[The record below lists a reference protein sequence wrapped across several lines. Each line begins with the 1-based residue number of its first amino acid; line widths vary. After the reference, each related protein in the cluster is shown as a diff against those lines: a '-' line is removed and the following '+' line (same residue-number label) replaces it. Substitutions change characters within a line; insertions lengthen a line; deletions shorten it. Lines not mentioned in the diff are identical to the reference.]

1 MAFNHSIN
9 LTAHVKELP
18 LALRRQVLFSLV
30 GSANAKV
37 VNHALRI
44 AGQLAEYDYKELD
57 ARDIEL
63 LSKTIDEE
71 NTLVETTI
79 ISNLAREWR
88 DMLVD
93 CTGDETSGS
102 ISGTIVMM
110 TGKQKVRQA
119 SSDGLKRLAAIGK
132 DVSPE
137 KRKELLLERLD
148 RDQARADERAKLTGF
163 AEFIIDA
170 IFPATGHE
178 KDGYTDD
185 DEFFTQLTPISKE
198 QFVEKFVKALQTA
211 ITKAIDNEIT
221 GWVGEGIL
229 SSADIVIAEGAIAE
243 VMAEAYPKPLKSM
256 AVKAQPVVTKSK
268 IPSAKF
274 ELHELESDELLD

>member
-1 MAFNHSIN
+1 MAFNQSIN
-9 LTAHVKELP
+9 LTAHVRELP
-18 LALRRQVLFSLV
+18 LTLRRQVLFSLV

-37 VNHALRI
+37 VNHALSL
-44 AGQLAEYDYKELD
+44 AGQLAEYDYRELD
-57 ARDIEL
+57 SRDVEL
-63 LSKTIDEE
+63 LTKTIDEE

-88 DMLVD
+88 DMLVS

-102 ISGTIVMM
+102 ITATMTMM
-110 TGKQKVRQA
+110 TGKQKIRQA
-119 SSDGLKRLAAIGK
+119 SSEGLKRLAAIGK

-137 KRKELLLERLD
+137 KRKELLLERLA
-148 RDQARADERAKLTGF
+148 RDQQRADERAKFTGF

-185 DEFFTQLTPISKE
+185 DEFFVRLTPISKE
-198 QFVEKFVKALQTA
+198 QFVEKYVKSLQGA

-221 GWVGEGIL
+221 GWTGDGIL
-229 SSADIVIAEGAIAE
+229 SSADIVIAEDAIRT
-243 VMAEAYPKPLKSM
+243 VMAEAYPKPTVM
-256 AVKAQPVVTKSK
+256 AVKAQPKLQRSTIQSE
-268 IPSAKF
+268 KF
-274 ELHELESDELLD
+274 TPHELESDELID